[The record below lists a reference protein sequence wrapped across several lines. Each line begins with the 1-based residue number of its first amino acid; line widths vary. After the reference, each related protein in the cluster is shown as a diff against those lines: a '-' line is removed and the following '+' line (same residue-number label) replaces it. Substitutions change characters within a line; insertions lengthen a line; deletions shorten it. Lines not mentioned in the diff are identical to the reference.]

1 MSGPGGSRIIRAV
14 SGSRAALA
22 MVHRGMGLAA
32 GWVFV
37 ICAFFIAADVIGR
50 NFLGVSS
57 QSSVE
62 LTGYMLAFGTTWALG
77 HALIER
83 CHVRIDLLI
92 QKLPARPRYVLHIV
106 SLAMLTVFA
115 GFLAKGAIDLVAE
128 SWLFGATDISL
139 LRTPLVIPQG
149 LWAFGL
155 GMFFLLAAVLVV
167 ESVLLLL
174 AGRGGAVERQ
184 LLARSYDE
192 EAAEALAAVR
202 AAEAAA
208 TTKRDA

>member
-1 MSGPGGSRIIRAV
+1 MTGLGGSHLIAAA
-14 SGSRAALA
+14 SGLRRALA
-22 MVHRGMGLAA
+22 TIHRGMGIVA

-37 ICAFFIAADVIGR
+37 LCAFFIVADVIAR
-50 NFLGVSS
+50 NFFGVSS

-77 HALIER
+77 HALVER
-83 CHVRIDLLI
+83 CHVRIDLLVK
-92 QKLPARPRYVLHIV
+92 KLPARPRYVLHIV
-106 SLAMLTVFA
+106 SLAMLAVFA
-115 GFLAKGAIDLVAE
+115 GFLAKGAIDLVDE
-128 SWLFGATDISL
+128 SWLFQATDISL

-155 GMFFLLAAVLVV
+155 GMFFLLVTVMV
-167 ESVLLLL
+167 IESLALLL
-174 AGRGGAVERQ
+174 AGRGAAVERQ

-208 TTKRDA
+208 MTKRDA